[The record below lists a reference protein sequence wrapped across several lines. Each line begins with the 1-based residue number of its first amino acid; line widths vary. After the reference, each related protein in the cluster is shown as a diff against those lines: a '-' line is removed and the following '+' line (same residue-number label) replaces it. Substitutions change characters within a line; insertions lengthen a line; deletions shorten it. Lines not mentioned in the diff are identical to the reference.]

1 MKNNHHLGQSLELTN
16 EKESPPG
23 PIIIFDQGKT
33 IISFLLGFLYR
44 GHCKVLGGRGIF

>member
-1 MKNNHHLGQSLELTN
+1 MKIKHHLGQSLELTN

-33 IISFLLGFLYR
+33 IISFLQGLLYR
-44 GHCKVLGGRGIF
+44 GHCIVFGWGIF